1 MGTNFE
7 IQVHRSKPWAA
18 VPESLIVD
26 QRLGHAAVRLGCWL
40 AGRPDRWIVRKHHAK
55 MVLGLGEDAWD
66 RACRELKHAGYLRTT
81 MLRQEGRFVGLS
93 WTFDLYPAEA
103 DGTTGGGFSAPGS
116 AAPGSAGGGEPV
128 YLATTNKTR
137 TIKQKQPQQPPAA
150 AVVVA
155 GIEQKLIDTALPRF
169 EGPQSDDLVYPACL
183 PVDQKNAA
191 KALLGG
197 LGDVDAQAV
206 LDEVEGA
213 ARQRIIKNPL
223 GLVRHLARLA
233 ASGNLVTEL
242 AQDVC
247 AARLARAAHAAHDA
261 RMSAERPQAAQRQS
275 SELKTQL
282 GPEAVIARE
291 RARAQI
297 EAMRKSKN

>member
-40 AGRPDRWIVRKHHAK
+40 AGRPDGWVVRKHHAK

-93 WTFDLYPAEA
+93 WTFDLYPAAA

-183 PVDQKNAA
+183 PVDQRNAA
-191 KALLGG
+191 RLLLAG
-197 LGDVDAQAV
+197 LGDTEAQVV

-213 ARQRIIKNPL
+213 AQRQREIKNPL
-223 GLVRHLARLA
+223 GLIRHLAGLA
-233 ASGNLVTEL
+233 AAGNLVAEL
-242 AQDVC
+242 APDVRTT
-247 AARLARAAHAAHDA
+247 RLARAAHIA
-261 RMSAERPQAAQRQS
+261 RMSAEQPQAVLRQAG
-275 SELKTQL
+275 EPQTQL
-282 GPEAVIARE
+282 GPEAALARQ